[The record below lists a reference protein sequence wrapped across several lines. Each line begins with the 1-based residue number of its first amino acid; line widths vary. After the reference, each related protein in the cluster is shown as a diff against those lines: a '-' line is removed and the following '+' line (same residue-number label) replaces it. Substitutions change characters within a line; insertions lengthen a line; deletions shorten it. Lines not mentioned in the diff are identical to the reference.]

1 MLGTAL
7 TDDRAELLV
16 HIVTKKYFDDI
27 KAKNAMSPINNDIVN
42 LVTLESSDLDVITSQ
57 NSNQAAEVKSK
68 SVMLQ
73 NAGILVKTI

>member
-1 MLGTAL
+1 MTL
-7 TDDRAELLV
+7 TEDGAELLV
-16 HIVTKKYFDDI
+16 HKVTKKDFDDI

-42 LVTLESSDLDVITSQ
+42 LVTLESSDLDVITCQ
-57 NSNQAAEVKSK
+57 NSIQVAEVKSK